1 MIDKHQP
8 IWTGRGRLPME
19 VRVFG
24 TSYKVRTSIEVRLFT
39 KQTCR
44 GKHKSYTNQS
54 GLPQSALE
62 NERVGVGSH
71 ISSLKVGFI
80 IRFFYRAVLM
90 NASSVTLMFCLSSDR
105 FIAISDVRFFKL
117 ELLKMTCHCNM
128 WNHTKP
134 KPVPRSVP
142 PGSFHYH
149 LFPACFEVWFE
160 LVVTHNMLNQDH
172 IGSRPRY
179 DMN

>member
-1 MIDKHQP
+1 MGFPSRPWK
-8 IWTGRGRLPME
+8 
-19 VRVFG
+19 
-24 TSYKVRTSIEVRLFT
+24 T
-39 KQTCR
+39 K
-44 GKHKSYTNQS
+44 
-54 GLPQSALE
+54 
-62 NERVGVGSH
+62 VGVGSH
-71 ISSLKVGFI
+71 ISLKVGFI

-105 FIAISDVRFFKL
+105 FIAISDVLFLTRTL
-117 ELLKMTCHCNM
+117 ENETCHCNM

-160 LVVTHNMLNQDH
+160 LVVTLNMLNQDQGMTWIKPQLYLLDFPFRAYLERCTLSVPRTGYAYQH
-172 IGSRPRY
+172 NHVKLLLLSYMIGNKFIIKNRT
-179 DMN
+179 